1 MKIGICDDNEMEREQ
16 LKKFC
21 LKAGYDD
28 TVFFSSG
35 EELLE
40 YEELTSLNLL
50 FLDIEMEGPNG
61 IEIKN
66 NLWRLSPF
74 TRIAFCTT
82 HQEMM
87 ADAFGQN
94 VISFLN
100 KPLSGHLVAR
110 CIKRAAF
117 LIKDFSPIS
126 INEKTLVPCNDIL
139 YLQSEQKY
147 TIFHMRDGE
156 TVSSRKTLKEWTKEL
171 ETFDFCAVSRS
182 ALINLKHYKKTE
194 NKQVLLHGGISLP
207 LSRRFVRPLEKAF
220 DTYMLSLARNS

>member
-66 NLWRLSPF
+66 NLWRLSPLPGSPF
-74 TRIAFCTT
+74 VLRI
-82 HQEMM
+82 
-87 ADAFGQN
+87 
-94 VISFLN
+94 
-100 KPLSGHLVAR
+100 
-110 CIKRAAF
+110 
-117 LIKDFSPIS
+117 
-126 INEKTLVPCNDIL
+126 
-139 YLQSEQKY
+139 
-147 TIFHMRDGE
+147 
-156 TVSSRKTLKEWTKEL
+156 RK
-171 ETFDFCAVSRS
+171 
-182 ALINLKHYKKTE
+182 
-194 NKQVLLHGGISLP
+194 
-207 LSRRFVRPLEKAF
+207 
-220 DTYMLSLARNS
+220 